1 MEAPDDTSYLEGGTS
16 TSNGTTEYWYSV
28 GLKATSEF
36 SVRVT
41 GISEFEFA
49 TSVITLQ
56 EYPEESGLASV
67 TEALPSLGA
76 ALTIL
81 TILGVAVTTNRHH

>member
-1 MEAPDDTSYLEGGTS
+1 MGLKVTSEYSLRSEGVP
-16 TSNGTTEYWYSV
+16 NYQV
-28 GLKATSEF
+28 GL
-36 SVRVT
+36 
-41 GISEFEFA
+41 
-49 TSVITLQ
+49 SVITLQ
-56 EYPEESGLASV
+56 EPPEESGLASV